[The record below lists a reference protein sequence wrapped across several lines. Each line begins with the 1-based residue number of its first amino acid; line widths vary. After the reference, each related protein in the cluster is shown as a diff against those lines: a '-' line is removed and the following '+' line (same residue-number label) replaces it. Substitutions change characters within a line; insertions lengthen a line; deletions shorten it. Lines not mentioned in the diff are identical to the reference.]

1 MTDPKQNG
9 LAPGQGQ
16 PVKSLYKTAAEI
28 IAACARLAC
37 LGGALPLATVAL
49 LTQAVLMRLWGTT

>member
-1 MTDPKQNG
+1 MTDRHKAKCPSG
-9 LAPGQGQ
+9 VGQI
-16 PVKSLYKTAAEI
+16 VKTILKTAAEI

-49 LTQAVLMRLWGTT
+49 LTQAVLMRLWGTP